1 MSATRGREGVNTME
15 FDLAKLTPETDVEAL
30 QVLQDEEAEVGLYPC
45 SYTCGYTCQVTFK
58 PTK

>member
-1 MSATRGREGVNTME
+1 ME